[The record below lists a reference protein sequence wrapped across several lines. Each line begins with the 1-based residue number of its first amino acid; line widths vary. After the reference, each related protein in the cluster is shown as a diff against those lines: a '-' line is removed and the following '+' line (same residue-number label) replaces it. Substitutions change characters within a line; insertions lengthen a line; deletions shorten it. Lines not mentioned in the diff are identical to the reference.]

1 MRFFGVLDFQY
12 LVLGIFIALVVLILL
27 YLSFSW
33 EAPSRK
39 RESPAEEFPDG
50 LKIEKNPLPP
60 ILVFIYSAFLI
71 WAVAYMIVAGIK
83 GGPF

>member
-1 MRFFGVLDFQY
+1 MRFFAVLDFQS
-12 LVLGIFIALVVLILL
+12 LVLAIFIALVVLILL

-33 EAPSRK
+33 EAPERK
-39 RESPAEEFPDG
+39 RERPAEEFPDG

-71 WAVAYMIVAGIK
+71 WAVAYMIVVGIK